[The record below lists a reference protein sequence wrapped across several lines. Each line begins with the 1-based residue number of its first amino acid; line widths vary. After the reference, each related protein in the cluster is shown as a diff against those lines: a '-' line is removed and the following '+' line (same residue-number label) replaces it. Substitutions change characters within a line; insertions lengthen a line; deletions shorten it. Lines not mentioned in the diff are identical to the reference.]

1 MSWDRPFDQPVPLPG
16 ERPARTL
23 RDAGNYIRE
32 LPQSERDTP
41 EWRLAVQML
50 IDAAED
56 QGPMLFARM
65 GIERAVE
72 RTRNASITGGTVS
85 ELKRA

>member
-1 MSWDRPFDQPVPLPG
+1 
-16 ERPARTL
+16 
-23 RDAGNYIRE
+23 
-32 LPQSERDTP
+32 
-41 EWRLAVQML
+41 ML
-50 IDAAED
+50 IDAAEH

-72 RTRNASITGGTVS
+72 RTRNASTTGGTVS